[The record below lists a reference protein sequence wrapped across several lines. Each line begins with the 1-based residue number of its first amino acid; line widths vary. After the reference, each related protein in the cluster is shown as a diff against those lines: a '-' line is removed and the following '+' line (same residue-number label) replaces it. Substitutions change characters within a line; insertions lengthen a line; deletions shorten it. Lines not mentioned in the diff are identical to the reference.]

1 MHDGDVFCCVVLISY
16 YHSCCH
22 QITSSISVVCY
33 NFCFEDHAIVFQL
46 FQSDSLDGLKDHS
59 ALLSCFLFLFL
70 MAAGEKK
77 LNTPD
82 ALPHTVSS
90 LQGVAVVRK
99 R

>member
-1 MHDGDVFCCVVLISY
+1 
-16 YHSCCH
+16 
-22 QITSSISVVCY
+22 
-33 NFCFEDHAIVFQL
+33 
-46 FQSDSLDGLKDHS
+46 
-59 ALLSCFLFLFL
+59 